1 MTGNA
6 MDRSDAS
13 ATGPATTPETP
24 PSVNLASLEAIL
36 MDLDGVVTETA
47 EVHAKSWK
55 AMFDEYLRA
64 RASRLSGTF
73 APFDIDRDYRRY
85 VDGKPRFD
93 GVASFLQSR
102 GISLPLGNDRD
113 PPDKETIHGLGNR
126 KNQLF
131 LKAIRRSGVTTYP
144 SSVDFIR
151 RVRAEGLR
159 VAVVT
164 SSRNGRE
171 VLAAAGIEDLFDAR
185 VDGLVAR
192 DCWLDGKPAPDT
204 YLEAARRLGAKPQA
218 SAVVEDAVSGV
229 QAGRAGRFGLVIG
242 VSRGGEPQ
250 LLRRSGADIVVSD
263 LGDLT
268 LDKAMEK
275 NEEAIPPLAFD
286 RMEDVHT
293 RIGQRQIAVFL
304 DYDGTLTPIVERPDL
319 AVLSERM
326 RDTLAKLARQ
336 TTVVVVSGRE
346 RGNVEALVG
355 LQEIV
360 YAGCHGFDIAG
371 PEGTAIQHEEGKDYL
386 PLIREVAAELHR
398 QLDSIEGVIIEN
410 KTYAIAVH
418 FRLVS
423 PEAVAEVEQTVDRTI
438 AEHPRLRKTG
448 GKKVFELRPK
458 IPWDKGKAVLWLLD
472 ALALNRDEVLP
483 IYLGD
488 DVTDFDAFRA
498 LRGRGLSL
506 LVAEEAEPSS
516 ADYRLRDPEEA
527 GRFLNELAKLLEERP
542 GAERLGAERLDD
554 E

>member
-1 MTGNA
+1 MTGKTTERGETA
-6 MDRSDAS
+6 AAGS
-13 ATGPATTPETP
+13 AVTPETP
-24 PSVNLASLEAIL
+24 PSVDLGTLEAIL

-73 APFDIDRDYRRY
+73 VPFDIDRDYRRY

-131 LKAIRRSGVTTYP
+131 LKAIRRNGVTTYP

-151 RVRAEGLR
+151 RVRAQGLR

-171 VLAAAGIEDLFDAR
+171 VLAAAGIEDLFDAQ

-192 DCWLDGKPAPDT
+192 ECWLDGKPAPDT

-229 QAGRAGRFGLVIG
+229 QAGRAGHFGLVIG
-242 VSRGGEPQ
+242 VSRGSEPQ
-250 LLRRSGADIVVSD
+250 LLQRYGADIVVSD

-268 LDKAMEK
+268 LDKAME
-275 NEEAIPPLAFD
+275 EDEAIPPLAFD
-286 RMEDVHT
+286 SLEEVRT
-293 RIGQRQIAVFL
+293 RIGQRRIAVFL

-319 AVLSERM
+319 AVLSEGM

-355 LQEIV
+355 LKEIV

-371 PEGTAIQHEEGKDYL
+371 PAGTAIQHEEGKDYL
-386 PLIREVAAELHR
+386 PLIREVAADLHR
-398 QLDSIEGVIIEN
+398 RLDSIDGVIIEN

-418 FRLVS
+418 FRLVR

-472 ALALNRDEVLP
+472 ALDLNRDEVLP
-483 IYLGD
+483 VYLGD

-506 LVAEEAEPSS
+506 LVAEDAEPSS
-516 ADYRLRDPEEA
+516 ADYRLRDPAEA
-527 GRFLNELAKLLEERP
+527 GLFLNELAKLLAERP
-542 GAERLGAERLDD
+542 GAERLDD